1 MPRSSHGCLRWSRR
15 RSSHRLQGTMGR
27 IEVEGSRVLSRIEPT
42 RTDPALYSQPSHPAV
57 MLEMVDFRWRSP
69 RSMTLPFYLH
79 PRIIRRLRSK
89 SSQVVSGTIDA
100 DYFLQINQKGAT
112 PMWTSRFRIR
122 PVHHH
127 EVGWLR

>member
-1 MPRSSHGCLRWSRR
+1 
-15 RSSHRLQGTMGR
+15 MGR